1 MSETAFAYAE
11 ERQALSWES
20 NLSIRFK
27 QDMKARTELFDTLPP
42 PGVGWPKAGRKQLY
56 PGQPDQKAH
65 RNLQHQRGTVGAQQL
80 ADSIPANLRGSK
92 VNTVQSPHFRPFSL
106 FAS

>member
-27 QDMKARTELFDTLPP
+27 QDMKARTELFDTLPL
-42 PGVGWPKAGRKQLY
+42 PGVGWPKAGRKQGHSCTQASQIKK
-56 PGQPDQKAH
+56 PT
-65 RNLQHQRGTVGAQQL
+65 GT
-80 ADSIPANLRGSK
+80 S
-92 VNTVQSPHFRPFSL
+92 NTSEGLWEHSSWLTPSL
-106 FAS
+106 LT